1 MSGAMAQQ
9 RAPPPSLA
17 PESSAMAAEADYEQ
31 VRHSLLLAGVT
42 HRYVHIWIGGNIG
55 CTQPVQTVYLM
66 YDLNFV
72 K

>member
-1 MSGAMAQQ
+1 
-9 RAPPPSLA
+9 
-17 PESSAMAAEADYEQ
+17 MAAEADYEQ